1 MTLSVGIDVC
11 DVERFARVMARRP
24 RIVERLFTERERRD
38 TKLKPERLAARF
50 AAKEATLKTLKVG
63 VGGAAWHDIEVRK
76 LPSGAPSLH
85 LTGRA
90 AELANALGLATFE
103 ISLTHTAISAAAVVV
118 ATSEVRDER

>member
-1 MTLSVGIDVC
+1 VTLSVGIDVC
-11 DVERFARVMARRP
+11 DVVRFAAVMARRP

-38 TKLKPERLAARF
+38 TKMKPERLAARF

-76 LPSGAPSLH
+76 QPSGAPMLH

-90 AELANALGLATFE
+90 AELAKELGLATFE
-103 ISLTHTAISAAAVVV
+103 ISLTHTDISAAAIVV
-118 ATSEVRDER
+118 ATSEARDEC

>member
-1 MTLSVGIDVC
+1 MALSVGIDVC
-11 DVERFARVMARRP
+11 DVVRFGEVMARRP

-38 TKLKPERLAARF
+38 TKMKPERLAARF

-63 VGGAAWHDIEVRK
+63 LGGAAWHDIEVRK

-90 AELANALGLATFE
+90 AELATNLGLSIFE
-103 ISLTHTAISAAAVVV
+103 ISLTHTDISAAAIVV
-118 ATSEVRDER
+118 ATSEARDAR

>member
-11 DVERFARVMARRP
+11 DVVRFAAVMARRP

-38 TKLKPERLAARF
+38 TKMKPERLAARF

-76 LPSGAPSLH
+76 QPSGAPMLH

-90 AELANALGLATFE
+90 AELAKELGLATFE
-103 ISLTHTAISAAAVVV
+103 ISLTHTDISAAAIVV
-118 ATSEVRDER
+118 ATSEARDEC

>member
-1 MTLSVGIDVC
+1 MELSVGIDVC
-11 DVERFARVMARRP
+11 DVVRFGDVMARRP

-38 TKLKPERLAARF
+38 AKLKPERLAARF

-63 VGGAAWHDIEVRK
+63 LGGASWHDIEVRK

-90 AELANALGLATFE
+90 AELARSLGLGTFE
-103 ISLTHTAISAAAVVV
+103 ISLTHTAISAAAIVV
-118 ATSEVRDER
+118 ATSDVRNVR